1 MEQRFLLE
9 VVSADKAVKAW
20 QGLLCMDNVD
30 IIHSLRLYYT
40 VFHLDV
46 WPKDNSC

>member
-9 VVSADKAVKAW
+9 AVSPDKAVKAW
-20 QGLLCMDNVD
+20 KGLLCVDNFNIV
-30 IIHSLRLYYT
+30 HSMRLYYT

-46 WPKDNSC
+46 WPKDYPG